1 MWFLGDDTHYTS
13 PELFPDRA
21 VGWGLIEEGRPVS
34 IPFLSDEWATAVM
47 EAVNAGDEFA
57 QAAGTQ
63 AARIQ
68 QVITKRDGAE
78 PAHYWTIVHDGKIE
92 LGIGDIDNV
101 DATITQSYE
110 TAVALAKREANPVT
124 AFMMGKVKIDGNM
137 GMLMGLA
144 GALGKL
150 ADAMATLDVAY

>member
-1 MWFLGDDTHYTS
+1 M
-13 PELFPDRA
+13 
-21 VGWGLIEEGRPVS
+21 S
-34 IPFLSDEWATAVM
+34 IPFLTDEWAAAVM

-68 QVITKRDGAE
+68 QVITRDGAE
-78 PAHYWTIVHDGKIE
+78 PSHYWTIVHDGKIE
-92 LGIGDIDNV
+92 LGTGDIDNV
-101 DATITQSYE
+101 DATITQSYA
-110 TAVALAKREANPVT
+110 TAVALATRQANPVT
-124 AFMMGKVKIDGNM
+124 AFMMGKVKVDGNM

-150 ADAMATLDVAY
+150 ADTMATLDVAY